1 MSLDTIFIILFGV
14 LLYDAVDFRCF
25 GKTFKKM
32 QYPNGNKIRT
42 YQSRVWVIDSE
53 IAWFVK
59 CMSSEDNGKKI
70 NVSR

>member
-1 MSLDTIFIILFGV
+1 
-14 LLYDAVDFRCF
+14 
-25 GKTFKKM
+25 M